1 MQPPAALSR
10 HREPLEASLRTL
22 LDAQQ
27 PPQLRRM
34 LRYHLGWEEADGAP
48 ASHTGKRLRPSL
60 CLLVCEALGGD
71 VRLALPLAAAVE
83 LVHNFSLVHDDVQD
97 RDRKR
102 HGRDTVWAIWGEA
115 QAINAGDAL
124 LAIAHSALASAAEA
138 GLPAEATVQ
147 ATSLLSERTLEMVGG
162 QVMDLEFERRT
173 DVSQE
178 EYLAM
183 VSRKTG
189 ALFDASL
196 ALGAIAAGAPLS
208 VVEAMGRC
216 GRSLGIAF
224 QIRDDALGAW
234 GEERRTGKAAGADIR
249 RRKKALPA
257 VYAFAQAD
265 AGGREQLGRIYG
277 RDDVSQTDVDWVL
290 QLMDAIGAQAYCSAV
305 ADEHREAALSELDST
320 AIPPEAAGELRQ
332 AADFLL
338 SRDY

>member
-1 MQPPAALSR
+1 MQPTAALSR
-10 HREPLEASLRTL
+10 HREPLEAHLRSL

-27 PPQLRRM
+27 PPELQRM
-34 LRYHLGWEEADGAP
+34 LRYHMGWVEADGSP
-48 ASHTGKRLRPSL
+48 ASHTGKRLRPAL
-60 CLLVCEALGGD
+60 CLLACEALGGD
-71 VRLALPLAAAVE
+71 AGRALSLAAAVE
-83 LVHNFSLVHDDVQD
+83 LVHNFSLIHDDVQD

-124 LAIAHSALASAAEA
+124 LAIAHRAMASSVDA
-138 GLPAEATVQ
+138 GLPANAAVR
-147 ATSLLSERTLEMVGG
+147 AAGLLAERTLEMVEG
-162 QVMDLEFERRT
+162 QVMDLDFEGRI

-196 ALGAIAAGAPLS
+196 ALGAVAAGASLA
-208 VVEAMGRC
+208 VIDAMGRG

-224 QIRDDALGAW
+224 QARDDALGVW
-234 GEERRTGKAAGADIR
+234 GDEGRTGKASGADIR
-249 RRKKALPA
+249 RRKKSLPA

-265 AGGREQLGRIYG
+265 AGQREQLGRIYG
-277 RDDVSQTDVDWVL
+277 RDDVSETDVEWVL
-290 QLMDAIGAQAYCSAV
+290 QLMDAVGAQQYCAAV
-305 ADEHREAALSELDST
+305 AGEHREAALRELDST
-320 AIPPEAAGELRQ
+320 GIAPEGASELRQ
-332 AADFLL
+332 TADFLL